1 MLHGSV
7 CSVLSYMTATG
18 SHTCTCTSAATSQS
32 HGTSHPAAP
41 GRRHLLSTPQRYPSL
56 TTSQDTASLNERFAV
71 SEKYATQTQKHTA
84 GTSGSTTG
92 SLNERFAL
100 KTEPQQT
107 TLLHELR
114 KLRKNY
120 EKSQQSDSYPPAPSK
135 LKTEPTQY
143 HSSHQSTVQH
153 RSILKKE
160 DAVKTKV
167 RDERVLLPPP
177 MKKVKCS
184 KSTNLTR

>member
-1 MLHGSV
+1 MEHLTLQPH
-7 CSVLSYMTATG
+7 
-18 SHTCTCTSAATSQS
+18 
-32 HGTSHPAAP
+32 
-41 GRRHLLSTPQRYPSL
+41 HLLSTPQRYSSS
-56 TTSQDTASLNERFAV
+56 TTSQDTASLNKRSV
-71 SEKYATQTQKHTA
+71 VLEKYATQTQKHTA

-107 TLLHELR
+107 SLLHEPR

-120 EKSQQSDSYPPAPSK
+120 KKSQQSDSYPPAPSK

-143 HSSHQSTVQH
+143 YSSHQSTVQH